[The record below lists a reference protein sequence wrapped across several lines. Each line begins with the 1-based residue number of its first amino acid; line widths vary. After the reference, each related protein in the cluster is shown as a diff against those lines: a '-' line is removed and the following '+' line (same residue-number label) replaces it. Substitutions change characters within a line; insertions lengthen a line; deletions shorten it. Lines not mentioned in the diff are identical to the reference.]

1 MLNRFFTE
9 YFGFNK
15 QQRSGLLVLVCISF
29 SLLLIRII
37 YPHFIKP
44 DKIEINYLPLFQRQ
58 LDSFESLNQSFKP
71 TTSISENTNLFVFNP
86 NQVTFEQL
94 LQLGFLEKTAKGF
107 IKFRKKGFVFKQKSD
122 VKKIYGVSDE
132 FYSTLEPYIL
142 IETLSKNISEKKYT
156 SSKPQQKLDLNLADS
171 ASLVALNGIGPSY
184 AKRILKYRSILGGYV
199 SVEQLKEVY
208 GFTDEIYISIQGLFT
223 VGKTGVTKI
232 NVNKD
237 DFKAVN
243 KHPYITYEQTKLIF
257 NQRRQAPLTEQKLK
271 EIIGDESLFNKL
283 SLYIEY

>member
-15 QQRSGLLVLVCISF
+15 QQRNGLLVLVCISF

-94 LQLGFLEKTAKGF
+94 LQLGFREKTAKGF

-122 VKKIYGVSDE
+122 VKKVYGVSDK

-142 IETLSKNISEKKYT
+142 IETLSKNVSEKKYM
-156 SSKPQQKLDLNLADS
+156 SSKPQQKLDLNMADS

-208 GFTDEIYISIQGLFT
+208 GFTDEIYANIHGLFM

>member
-15 QQRSGLLVLVCISF
+15 QQRNGLLVLVCVSF

-37 YPHFIKP
+37 YPHFIRP
-44 DKIEINYLPLFQRQ
+44 DKIEVNYLPLFERQ
-58 LDSFESLNQSFKP
+58 LDSFQSLNQSFNP
-71 TTSISENTNLFVFNP
+71 TTSTSENANLFVFNP

-94 LQLGFLEKTAKGF
+94 LQLGFREKTAKGF

-122 VKKIYGVSDE
+122 LKKVYDVSDE
-132 FYSTLEPYIL
+132 FYNTLEPYIL
-142 IETLSKNISEKKYT
+142 IETLSKNVAEKKHIA
-156 SSKPQQKLDLNLADS
+156 SKPQQKLDLNTADS
-171 ASLVALNGIGPSY
+171 SSLVALKGIGPSY

-208 GFTDEIYISIQGLFT
+208 GFNEEIYANISGLFI
-223 VGKTGVTKI
+223 VVKTSVTRI

-237 DFKAVN
+237 DFKVIN
-243 KHPYITYEQTKLIF
+243 KHPYITYEQTKLIC
-257 NQRRQAPLTEQKLK
+257 NQRRQAPLNEQKLK

-283 SLYIEY
+283 KLYIEY